1 MNISFTNQDNVN
13 GLLEVKIS
21 KDDYQNKVDA
31 ALNEYRKKANIP
43 GFRPGT
49 APMALI
55 KKQVGNAILVEEV
68 NKLVANAVYNYISEN
83 KLNVLG
89 EPMPNLEKQKDID
102 WDKDEDFEFVFDLA
116 LTPEINIDLSKE
128 DHLKYYLV
136 DVDQKMMDMQV
147 ESIRNNLGTYKVL
160 SEDAKSTDM
169 IKGDIVELENGEP
182 KEHGITVIDGVL
194 MASYMKDKEEEEKF
208 IGCKAGDVITFNPFK
223 AYEGNNV
230 ELSSLLAIKK
240 EEVPAVEG
248 KEFRFTVKN
257 ISRYEKGE
265 LNQELFDKA
274 FGKDVV
280 KSEDEF
286 LAKVKEQ
293 IQEQL
298 KPESDYKFTLDASQ
312 LLLQKAGTV
321 QFPADILQRWL
332 VQAHKDNTMEKVK
345 ADYPKIEEDL
355 KFHIIKSQI
364 AKAGDLKVTEKDVMD
379 AALESA
385 RMLFLQHGIPSVP
398 QDMLM
403 QYAQNLLKNEQ
414 QKNNLFE
421 KALETKVMDYV
432 KTLVTIDEEIISL
445 DKFKEMFKADTAGVD
460 VEA

>member
-1 MNISFTNQDNVN
+1 MNISFINQDNVN

-21 KDDYQNKVDA
+21 KDDYQSKVDA

-116 LTPEINIDLSKE
+116 LSPEINIDLSKE

-182 KEHGITVIDGVL
+182 KEYGITVIDGVL

-208 IGCKAGDVITFNPFK
+208 VGCKADDVITFNPFK
-223 AYEGNNV
+223 AYEGNAV

-240 EEVPAVEG
+240 EEVPAIEG

-332 VQAHKDNTMEKVK
+332 VQAHTDNTMEKVK